1 MNGKDLDRNRGNAHI
16 LRKLGL
22 EADRL
27 RLGASSKPCTNRS
40 LGSLRSLP
48 ARAGAGGIRMDSTSL
63 TTGPCRM
70 VRDPS
75 APFGRSGCLW
85 VRQAHHRSLPDSQIP
100 RLPSVAR
107 DAYGFGKLTTGPCR
121 MVGEIPRLPSVAR
134 DAY

>member
-27 RLGASSKPCTNRS
+27 RLGASTKPCTNRS
-40 LGSLRSLP
+40 LGSLRSLGMP
-48 ARAGAGGIRMDSTSL
+48 MGSASSPQVLAGWSE
-63 TTGPCRM
+63 
-70 VRDPS
+70 
-75 APFGRSGCLW
+75 
-85 VRQAHHRSLPDSQIP
+85 IP

-121 MVGEIPRLPSVAR
+121 IVRDPSAPFGRSGCLWVR
-134 DAY
+134 